1 MKIAL
6 GADHNGLALK
16 EALLAGV
23 LQGHTVRDFGV
34 FTPESVD
41 YPDVAF
47 SVAQAVASGEFDRGI
62 LICGTGI
69 GMAIAAN
76 KVRGI
81 RAAACSDVYSAKMSR
96 RDNDANILCCGGRV
110 VGSGLAT
117 EIVAA
122 WLNESFE
129 GGRHQRR
136 LEKIRAHEEQQ
147 TIRHERK

>member
-1 MKIAL
+1 MKIAI
-6 GADHNGLALK
+6 GSDHNGLALK

-23 LQGHTVRDFGV
+23 LQGQAVRDFGV

-47 SVAQAVASGEFDRGI
+47 PVAQAVASGEFDRGI

-96 RDNDANILCCGGRV
+96 RDNDTNILCFGGRV
-110 VGSGLAT
+110 IGSGLAT

-129 GGRHQRR
+129 GGRHQHRV
-136 LEKIRAHEEQQ
+136 EKIRAHEQ
-147 TIRHERK
+147 